1 MIFQMANI
9 ITQVHDYLLMYGFCA
24 NFPVSIYI
32 IQIKGDP
39 QPVIADPAFHI
50 VSDGNAGKA
59 EFSLQY
65 QQQTAAT
72 FKVENTLADYDV
84 STTHKESA
92 GQLLCTAIITPKKK

>member
-1 MIFQMANI
+1 MLLLKCM
-9 ITQVHDYLLMYGFCA
+9 HDYLLMYDFVQISLCL
-24 NFPVSIYI
+24 YI

-50 VSDGNAGKA
+50 VSEGNAGKA

-84 STTHKESA
+84 SATHKESA

>member
-1 MIFQMANI
+1 MLFVQISLCLF
-9 ITQVHDYLLMYGFCA
+9 
-24 NFPVSIYI
+24 

-39 QPVIADPAFHI
+39 RPVIADPAFHI
-50 VSDGNAGKA
+50 VSEGNAGKA

-92 GQLLCTAIITPKKK
+92 GQLLCTATITPKLRAGKKK